1 MLFGLLKPKLSTLP
15 HTPIILHISS
25 LHLLPLSVFPL
36 FCLQVSS
43 LHPQSQSQ
51 YNSITLI
58 DGGLLFNMSGLA
70 WPNPTLSLSL
80 SLVLKIGREGG
91 KQSRAKSKVIINKRH
106 FHSIQRET
114 GITMYK
120 KKEPC
125 RNFQRGSCQYGDRCK
140 FLHVTPQQPPKS
152 SNNPFGFGNQQTP
165 NNNNNNSFG
174 FGNRQ
179 QQQRPNSPF
188 GSAPNNSANNRP
200 QQFKPFENKWS
211 RGASAPSSRPRPDS
225 QPANHNCAD
234 PDSCKRLIAEDFEH
248 ERPLWK
254 LTCYGH
260 LKDGPCDIIG
270 DVSYEELRA
279 AAYDDYKRGLSLQSI
294 VEKERNLL
302 NSKLIEFNNL
312 LHNPNIAPLKPAP
325 AGQSPFFGATANAT
339 PATAQNTAPPSVS
352 SFGQLGTSLNM
363 RSATPSNNAFGQPSL
378 PLTAFGVSP
387 PAPSN
392 IVFGQSNLPSNSSQ
406 TVNAFGTNNFLSAN
420 ASNSSQTSSAFG
432 TTSFPS
438 INAGAIS

>member
-1 MLFGLLKPKLSTLP
+1 
-15 HTPIILHISS
+15 
-25 LHLLPLSVFPL
+25 
-36 FCLQVSS
+36 
-43 LHPQSQSQ
+43 
-51 YNSITLI
+51 
-58 DGGLLFNMSGLA
+58 
-70 WPNPTLSLSL
+70 
-80 SLVLKIGREGG
+80 
-91 KQSRAKSKVIINKRH
+91 
-106 FHSIQRET
+106 
-114 GITMYK
+114 MYK

-188 GSAPNNSANNRP
+188 GPASNNSANNRP

-211 RGASAPSSRPRPDS
+211 RGASAPSSRQRPDS

-260 LKDGPCDIIG
+260 LRDGPCDIIG

-312 LHNPNIAPLKPAP
+312 LHNPNIAPSKPAP

-339 PATAQNTAPPSVS
+339 PAAAQNTAPPSVS

-363 RSATPSNNAFGQPSL
+363 SPSAPSNN
-378 PLTAFGVSP
+378 
-387 PAPSN
+387 
-392 IVFGQSNLPSNSSQ
+392 VFGQSNLPSNSSQ
-406 TVNAFGTNNFLSAN
+406 TVSAFGTNNFLSAN
-420 ASNSSQTSSAFG
+420 TSNSSQTSSLLGSQLPNQALGNSFSPNIAGFG
-432 TTSFPS
+432 NSGVNSIQNISSSPLSMQNPS
-438 INAGAIS
+438 IHPLSISNGFNSAFNAAGQATTNVQPVTMVQRETVSGDASIWLKEKWIPGEIPEEAPPEEYVF

>member
-1 MLFGLLKPKLSTLP
+1 MQ
-15 HTPIILHISS
+15 ISS
-25 LHLLPLSVFPL
+25 CH
-36 FCLQVSS
+36 SS
-43 LHPQSQSQ
+43 TTTQIQQQS
-51 YNSITLI
+51 L
-58 DGGLLFNMSGLA
+58 
-70 WPNPTLSLSL
+70 
-80 SLVLKIGREGG
+80 
-91 KQSRAKSKVIINKRH
+91 
-106 FHSIQRET
+106 
-114 GITMYK
+114 
-120 KKEPC
+120 
-125 RNFQRGSCQYGDRCK
+125 
-140 FLHVTPQQPPKS
+140 
-152 SNNPFGFGNQQTP
+152 GFGNRQTP

-174 FGNRQ
+174 FANRQ

-188 GSAPNNSANNRP
+188 GSASNNSATNRP

-211 RGASAPSSRPRPDS
+211 RGAAAPSSRQRPDN
-225 QPANHNCAD
+225 QPANHECTD

-260 LKDGPCDIIG
+260 LKSGPCDIIG

-312 LHNPNIAPLKPAP
+312 LRDSNTAPSKPAP
-325 AGQSPFFGATANAT
+325 AGQSPFFGATATAT

-363 RSATPSNNAFGQPSL
+363 GFGTRSATPSNNAFGQPNQ
-378 PLTAFGVSP
+378 PLTAFGVSL

-392 IVFGQSNLPSNSSQ
+392 NVFGQLNLPSNSSQ
-406 TVNAFGTNNFLSAN
+406 TV
-420 ASNSSQTSSAFG
+420 SAFG
-432 TTSFPS
+432 TTNFPS
-438 INAGAIS
+438 LNAGPFGSQLPKQALGNSFSPNIAGFGNSGVNSIQNISSPPLSMQNPSIQPLGISNGLNSAFNAALQATANIQPVNMVQRETVSGDATIWLKEKWAPGEIPEEAPPEEYVF

>member
-1 MLFGLLKPKLSTLP
+1 
-15 HTPIILHISS
+15 
-25 LHLLPLSVFPL
+25 
-36 FCLQVSS
+36 
-43 LHPQSQSQ
+43 
-51 YNSITLI
+51 
-58 DGGLLFNMSGLA
+58 
-70 WPNPTLSLSL
+70 
-80 SLVLKIGREGG
+80 
-91 KQSRAKSKVIINKRH
+91 
-106 FHSIQRET
+106 
-114 GITMYK
+114 MYK

-165 NNNNNNSFG
+165 NNSNNNSFG

-188 GSAPNNSANNRP
+188 GPAPNNSANNRP

-211 RGASAPSSRPRPDS
+211 RGASAPSSRQRPDS

-260 LKDGPCDIIG
+260 LRDGPCDIIG

-312 LHNPNIAPLKPAP
+312 LHNPNIAPSKPAP

-339 PATAQNTAPPSVS
+339 PAAAQNTAPPSVS

-363 RSATPSNNAFGQPSL
+363 RSATPSNNAFGQPSQ

-387 PAPSN
+387 SAPSN
-392 IVFGQSNLPSNSSQ
+392 NVFGQSNLPSNSSQ
-406 TVNAFGTNNFLSAN
+406 TVSAFGTNNFLSAN

-438 INAGAIS
+438 INAGLLGSQLPNQALGNSFSPNTAGFGNSGVNSIQNISSSPLSMQNPSIHPLSVSNGLNSAFNAAGQATTNVQPVAMVQRETVSGDASIWLKEKWIPGEIPEEAPPEEYVF

>member
-1 MLFGLLKPKLSTLP
+1 
-15 HTPIILHISS
+15 
-25 LHLLPLSVFPL
+25 
-36 FCLQVSS
+36 
-43 LHPQSQSQ
+43 
-51 YNSITLI
+51 
-58 DGGLLFNMSGLA
+58 
-70 WPNPTLSLSL
+70 
-80 SLVLKIGREGG
+80 
-91 KQSRAKSKVIINKRH
+91 
-106 FHSIQRET
+106 
-114 GITMYK
+114 MYK

-152 SNNPFGFGNQQTP
+152 SNNPFGFGNRQTP

-174 FGNRQ
+174 FANRQQQQ

-188 GSAPNNSANNRP
+188 GSASNNSATNRP

-211 RGASAPSSRPRPDS
+211 RGAAAPSSRQRPDN
-225 QPANHNCAD
+225 QPANHECTD

-260 LKDGPCDIIG
+260 LKSGPCDIIG

-312 LHNPNIAPLKPAP
+312 LRDPNTAPSKPAP
-325 AGQSPFFGATANAT
+325 AGQSPFFGATATAT

-363 RSATPSNNAFGQPSL
+363 GFGTRSATPSNNAFGQPNQ
-378 PLTAFGVSP
+378 PLTAFGVSL

-392 IVFGQSNLPSNSSQ
+392 NVFGQLNLPSNSSQ
-406 TVNAFGTNNFLSAN
+406 TV
-420 ASNSSQTSSAFG
+420 SAFG
-432 TTSFPS
+432 TTNFPS
-438 INAGAIS
+438 LNAGPFGSQLPKQALGNSFSPNIAGFGNSGVNSIQNISSPPLSMQNPSIQPLGISNGLNSAFNAALQATANIQPVNMVQRETVSGDATIWLKEKWAPGEIPEEAPPEEYVF

>member
-1 MLFGLLKPKLSTLP
+1 
-15 HTPIILHISS
+15 
-25 LHLLPLSVFPL
+25 
-36 FCLQVSS
+36 
-43 LHPQSQSQ
+43 
-51 YNSITLI
+51 
-58 DGGLLFNMSGLA
+58 
-70 WPNPTLSLSL
+70 
-80 SLVLKIGREGG
+80 
-91 KQSRAKSKVIINKRH
+91 
-106 FHSIQRET
+106 
-114 GITMYK
+114 MYK

-140 FLHVTPQQPPKS
+140 FLHVTPQQQPKS
-152 SNNPFGFGNQQTP
+152 SNNPFGFGNRQTP

-174 FGNRQ
+174 FANRQQQQ

-188 GSAPNNSANNRP
+188 GSASNNSATNRP

-211 RGASAPSSRPRPDS
+211 RGAAAPSSRQRPDN
-225 QPANHNCAD
+225 QPANHECTD

-260 LKDGPCDIIG
+260 LKSGPCDIIG

-302 NSKLIEFNNL
+302 NSK
-312 LHNPNIAPLKPAP
+312 
-325 AGQSPFFGATANAT
+325 SPFFGATATAT

-363 RSATPSNNAFGQPSL
+363 GFGTRSATPSNNAFGQPNQ
-378 PLTAFGVSP
+378 PLTAFGVSL

-392 IVFGQSNLPSNSSQ
+392 NVFGQLNLPSNSSQ
-406 TVNAFGTNNFLSAN
+406 TV
-420 ASNSSQTSSAFG
+420 SAFG
-432 TTSFPS
+432 TTNFPS
-438 INAGAIS
+438 LNAGPFGSQLPKQALGNSFSPNIAGFGNSGVNSIQNISSPPLSMQNPSIQPLGISNGLNSAFNAALQVTANIQPVNMVQRETVSGDATIWLKEKWAPGEIPEEAPPEEYVF

>member
-1 MLFGLLKPKLSTLP
+1 
-15 HTPIILHISS
+15 
-25 LHLLPLSVFPL
+25 
-36 FCLQVSS
+36 
-43 LHPQSQSQ
+43 
-51 YNSITLI
+51 
-58 DGGLLFNMSGLA
+58 
-70 WPNPTLSLSL
+70 
-80 SLVLKIGREGG
+80 
-91 KQSRAKSKVIINKRH
+91 
-106 FHSIQRET
+106 
-114 GITMYK
+114 MYK

-140 FLHVTPQQPPKS
+140 FLHVTPQQQPKS
-152 SNNPFGFGNQQTP
+152 SNNPFGFGNRQTP

-174 FGNRQ
+174 FANRQQQ

-188 GSAPNNSANNRP
+188 GSASNNSATNRP

-211 RGASAPSSRPRPDS
+211 RGAAAPSSRQRPDN
-225 QPANHNCAD
+225 QPANHECTD

-260 LKDGPCDIIG
+260 LKSGPCDIIG

-279 AAYDDYKRGLSLQSI
+279 AAYDDYKRGLNLQSI

-312 LHNPNIAPLKPAP
+312 LRDPNTAPSKPAP

-363 RSATPSNNAFGQPSL
+363 GFGTRSATPSNNAFGQPNQ
-378 PLTAFGVSP
+378 PLTAFGVSL

-392 IVFGQSNLPSNSSQ
+392 NVFGQLNLPSNSSQ
-406 TVNAFGTNNFLSAN
+406 TV
-420 ASNSSQTSSAFG
+420 SAFG
-432 TTSFPS
+432 TTNFPS
-438 INAGAIS
+438 LNAGPFGSQLPKQALGNSFSPNIAGFGNSGVNSIQNISSPPLSMQNPSIQPLGISNGLNSAFNAALHATANTQPVNMMQRETFSGDATIWLKEKWVPGEIPEEAPPEEYVF

>member
-1 MLFGLLKPKLSTLP
+1 
-15 HTPIILHISS
+15 
-25 LHLLPLSVFPL
+25 
-36 FCLQVSS
+36 
-43 LHPQSQSQ
+43 
-51 YNSITLI
+51 
-58 DGGLLFNMSGLA
+58 
-70 WPNPTLSLSL
+70 
-80 SLVLKIGREGG
+80 
-91 KQSRAKSKVIINKRH
+91 
-106 FHSIQRET
+106 
-114 GITMYK
+114 MYK

-140 FLHVTPQQPPKS
+140 FLHVTPQQQPKS
-152 SNNPFGFGNQQTP
+152 SNNPFGFGNRQTP

-174 FGNRQ
+174 FANRQQQ

-188 GSAPNNSANNRP
+188 GSASNNSATNRP

-211 RGASAPSSRPRPDS
+211 RGAAAPSSRQRPDN
-225 QPANHNCAD
+225 QPANHECTD

-260 LKDGPCDIIG
+260 LKSGPCDIIG

-279 AAYDDYKRGLSLQSI
+279 AAYDDYKRGLNLQSI

-312 LHNPNIAPLKPAP
+312 LRDPNTAPSKPAP

-363 RSATPSNNAFGQPSL
+363 GSATPSNNAFGQPNQ
-378 PLTAFGVSP
+378 PLTAFGP
-387 PAPSN
+387 PCTIKQCLWA
-392 IVFGQSNLPSNSSQ
+392 VKSS
-406 TVNAFGTNNFLSAN
+406 FKF
-420 ASNSSQTSSAFG
+420 
-432 TTSFPS
+432 
-438 INAGAIS
+438 

>member
-1 MLFGLLKPKLSTLP
+1 
-15 HTPIILHISS
+15 
-25 LHLLPLSVFPL
+25 
-36 FCLQVSS
+36 
-43 LHPQSQSQ
+43 
-51 YNSITLI
+51 
-58 DGGLLFNMSGLA
+58 
-70 WPNPTLSLSL
+70 
-80 SLVLKIGREGG
+80 
-91 KQSRAKSKVIINKRH
+91 
-106 FHSIQRET
+106 
-114 GITMYK
+114 MYK

-140 FLHVTPQQPPKS
+140 FLHVTPQQQPKS
-152 SNNPFGFGNQQTP
+152 SNNPFGFGNRQTP

-174 FGNRQ
+174 FANRQQQQQ

-188 GSAPNNSANNRP
+188 GSASNNSATNRP

-211 RGASAPSSRPRPDS
+211 RGAAAPSSRQRPDN
-225 QPANHNCAD
+225 QPANHECTD

-260 LKDGPCDIIG
+260 LKSGPCDIIG

-279 AAYDDYKRGLSLQSI
+279 AAYDDYKCGLSLQSI

-312 LHNPNIAPLKPAP
+312 LRDPNTASSKPAP

-339 PATAQNTAPPSVS
+339 PATAQNTTPPSVS

-363 RSATPSNNAFGQPSL
+363 GFGTRSATPSNNAFGQPNQ
-378 PLTAFGVSP
+378 PLTAFGVSL

-392 IVFGQSNLPSNSSQ
+392 NVFGQLNPPSNSSQ
-406 TVNAFGTNNFLSAN
+406 TV
-420 ASNSSQTSSAFG
+420 SAFG
-432 TTSFPS
+432 TTNFPS
-438 INAGAIS
+438 LNAGPFGSQLPKQALGNSFSPNIAGFGNSGVNSIQNISSPPLSMQNPSIQPLGISNGLNSAFNAALQATANIQPVNMVQRETFSGDATIWLKEKWVPGEIPEEAPPEEYVF